1 MTKPSLN
8 PPLRTR
14 MQLLTIT
21 LLVPAGLLAGWLV
34 FESHRNQ
41 RTSMQR
47 QLSETARA
55 LSLVVDRQLSLAEA
69 QLRALATSPVL
80 GTPDLASFS
89 MQARETVIEHD
100 RWIRLQAADGQHV
113 MNTRIPDGQ
122 PLPNT
127 GPPLEH
133 APSLAQGRTHFSNLI
148 SGAVQPSPVLSVT
161 VPILR
166 NDTFVYALS
175 LVLQPQAFND
185 LLSEQR
191 LMDQW
196 VISILD
202 REGTV
207 VARSRNSEKFI
218 GVKATSAMLHAMSVR
233 DRDVID
239 SLSLDGD
246 RMIVAFE
253 RSPKSGWTVAVGAPH
268 SVLYHPALRLASKA
282 ATGAFLLVGIGL
294 AMSYIVARPVVRSIE
309 KLVSSAHAIGT
320 GALPR
325 DRSTGIRETD
335 QVIEALR
342 DAATRLAARER
353 ELQRLN
359 ETLEARVQ
367 ARTEE
372 LAEANRALSIR
383 NRELQDFAHVAS
395 HDLQEPL
402 RGIAAFADLLVKE
415 YGGQIDDNGRFYLS
429 RIQASTERMRQL
441 VRDILAFSSISTEPT
456 SDAKTDLDQVVANVT
471 ADLAIR
477 LGATGGS
484 IVSGKLGIISAD
496 PAQMHQLLLNLVN
509 NALKFH
515 RKDVVPVVQ
524 ISLQRSN
531 THVKLS
537 IRDNGIGFDPVFAE
551 KIFTPFERLHG
562 RSAYEG
568 TGIGLAIVRR
578 IVERHGGEIRA
589 TGRPGEGSHFEVT
602 LPA

>member
-1 MTKPSLN
+1 MSKPPLN

-14 MQLLTIT
+14 LLLLTIT

-34 FESHRNQ
+34 IESHRNQ
-41 RTSMQR
+41 RTAVKQ
-47 QLSETARA
+47 QLSETARS

-80 GTPDLASFS
+80 DKPDLASFS
-89 MQARETVIEHD
+89 KQARETVIEHD

-113 MNTRIPDGQ
+113 MNTRVPDGQ
-122 PLPNT
+122 PLPQT
-127 GPPLEH
+127 MPPLDY
-133 APSLAQGRTHFSNLI
+133 APSLAQGRTFFSNLI
-148 SGAVQPSPVLSVT
+148 TGAVQPSPVLAVT

-175 LVLQPQAFND
+175 LVIQPRAFND

-191 LMDQW
+191 LTEQW
-196 VISILD
+196 VASIID
-202 REGTV
+202 RDGII
-207 VARSRNSEKFI
+207 VARTRNPEKFV
-218 GVKATSAMLHAMSVR
+218 GKKATREVLHALSVR

-246 RMIVAFE
+246 RMIAAFE
-253 RSPKSGWTVAVGAPH
+253 RSPKSGWTVAVGAPQ
-268 SVLYHPALRLASKA
+268 SVLYDPALRLASQA
-282 ATGAFLLVGIGL
+282 AAGAFLLVGIGL
-294 AMSYIVARPVVRSIE
+294 AMSYIVARPIVRSIE
-309 KLVSSAHAIGT
+309 KLVSSAHALGS

-335 QVIEALR
+335 QVIEALG

-353 ELQRLN
+353 DLQRLN

-367 ARTEE
+367 ARTAE
-372 LAEANRALSIR
+372 LGDANRALSIR

-402 RGIAAFADLLVKE
+402 RGIASFAELLVKE
-415 YGGQIDDNGRFYLS
+415 CGQQIDDSGKFYLS

-441 VRDILAFSSISTEPT
+441 VRDILAFSSISTEPPR
-456 SDAKTDLDQVVANVT
+456 DVKTDLDEVVANVT

-484 IVSGKLGIISAD
+484 IVCDKLGFVRAD

-515 RKDVVPVVQ
+515 RKDVPPVVEV
-524 ISLQRSN
+524 SLRRDDTS
-531 THVKLS
+531 VKLL
-537 IRDNGIGFDPVFAE
+537 IQDNGIGFDPIFAE

-589 TGRPGEGSHFEVT
+589 TGRPGAGSRFEVT